1 MLRAD
6 AGRLR
11 AFYGYA
17 LIGLMAAVVAGCG
30 FHLRGTA
37 TFPPAMTQT
46 YIKGPGGPPTALV
59 GKLRQVLEINDVR
72 VVNNQ
77 DEATAVIEIYGENL
91 GRRTL
96 AADSNGNAREYELR
110 YSVDYAVKQSDGKE
124 LIQPN
129 NLTVLR
135 DLLYEEALV
144 LGKAEGERLMIQN
157 MVDDVAWSIV
167 RRLQVI
173 GS

>member
-1 MLRAD
+1 
-6 AGRLR
+6 
-11 AFYGYA
+11 
-17 LIGLMAAVVAGCG
+17 
-30 FHLRGTA
+30 
-37 TFPPAMTQT
+37 
-46 YIKGPGGPPTALV
+46 
-59 GKLRQVLEINDVR
+59 
-72 VVNNQ
+72 
-77 DEATAVIEIYGENL
+77 
-91 GRRTL
+91 
-96 AADSNGNAREYELR
+96 
-110 YSVDYAVKQSDGKE
+110 VKQSDGKE

-144 LGKAEGERLMIQN
+144 LGKAEGERLMIEN